1 MADTKVLETTVEQN
15 QMNQIEVL
23 EFRLDGKAFGINIG
37 KVREI
42 IEYHPITPMPKTHPG
57 IEGVF
62 MPRDTMITAVD
73 LKICLGIGESE
84 KKGKYI
90 LTNFNNLNI
99 AFHVDEVVGIHRIAW
114 KDIMIPE
121 ATSSSYDNG
130 NITGVVKVANRLMV
144 IPDFETLMADIN
156 PEIGIKIND
165 MDKLG
170 DREYNEISVL
180 VVEDSSLMN
189 KLLLDALKQAGYH
202 RLIHAENGQQ
212 YRILNESWWKQEL
225 PTEEEMQEGRKN
237 LEKVNYKIDYVISHC
252 MSTTMQETLE
262 ALYCSFGFSHRC
274 YEADI
279 LTDYFEEL
287 EQKLQYKHW
296 YCGHYHVNQ
305 NADEKHTVLYEKILP
320 IGAVLE
326 EDSYF

>member
-212 YRILNESWWKQEL
+212 AWNFMKTFMREGTLRDNIRCVITDIEMPIMDGFNLIKKMKAEKETSTIPIIIYTSMVNDDMLKKGKKLGVDAQLVKPEVVEL
-225 PTEEEMQEGRKN
+225 VRVMDRLVMENR
-237 LEKVNYKIDYVISHC
+237 
-252 MSTTMQETLE
+252 
-262 ALYCSFGFSHRC
+262 
-274 YEADI
+274 
-279 LTDYFEEL
+279 
-287 EQKLQYKHW
+287 
-296 YCGHYHVNQ
+296 
-305 NADEKHTVLYEKILP
+305 
-320 IGAVLE
+320 
-326 EDSYF
+326 

>member
-212 YRILNESWWKQEL
+212 AWNFMKTFMREGTLRDNIRCVITDIEMPIMDGFNLIKKMKAEKETSTIPIIIYTSMVNDDMLKKGKKLGVDSQLVKQE
-225 PTEEEMQEGRKN
+225 
-237 LEKVNYKIDYVISHC
+237 VV
-252 MSTTMQETLE
+252 
-262 ALYCSFGFSHRC
+262 
-274 YEADI
+274 
-279 LTDYFEEL
+279 
-287 EQKLQYKHW
+287 
-296 YCGHYHVNQ
+296 
-305 NADEKHTVLYEKILP
+305 
-320 IGAVLE
+320 
-326 EDSYF
+326 